1 VPLEEVTVLLLG
13 DDAAVEEL
21 EVANDVVEELELD
34 VGSQRQSSTTLV
46 VDVVTAN
53 VLVNGPLQV
62 TVTS

>member
-1 VPLEEVTVLLLG
+1 MPLEEVTVLLLG